1 MKNRVVADTNVLIS
15 AAIAYGPPRHLVDRC
30 VENKITL
37 LVSQHILEEY
47 VDVLNRPKL
56 NLRAE
61 EIQRHI
67 LAMNSTTEIVAV
79 TSDVRVIHE
88 DPADNKILA
97 TALDGR
103 ADYIVSGD
111 SHLLDLEEFQGI
123 PIMRVSEFLALH
135 S

>member
-1 MKNRVVADTNVLIS
+1 MKNRVVADTNVIIS
-15 AAIAYGPPRHLVDRC
+15 AAIANGPPRRLIDRC

-47 VDVLNRPKL
+47 VDLLNRPKL
-56 NLRAE
+56 NLRTE

-67 LAMNSTTEIVAV
+67 VAINSTAEIVAV
-79 TSDVRVIHE
+79 TSDVRVGHE

-97 TALDGR
+97 RALDGI

-123 PIMRVSEFLALH
+123 PIMGVSEFLALH